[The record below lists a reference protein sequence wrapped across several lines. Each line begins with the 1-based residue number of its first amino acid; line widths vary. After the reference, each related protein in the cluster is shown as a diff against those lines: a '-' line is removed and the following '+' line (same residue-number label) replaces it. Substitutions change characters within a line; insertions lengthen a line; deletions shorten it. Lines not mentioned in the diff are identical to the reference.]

1 MSVAPQE
8 LENTVIKC
16 ATMAIKCDSEGARGM
31 AITYYQHAVDGLDKL
46 MKLYP
51 SNKIND
57 VYVKRYKTYQNR
69 IETLQKAHNI
79 EPAIDPNATL
89 EEQRRSVQRQEA
101 ENDFEDLVM
110 KEKPDITWNQVIGL
124 EDVKKSLLNSIVR
137 PSTRPDVYPIGVQR
151 GMLLHGPP
159 GTGKTMLAAATA
171 NEVDGYFI
179 NIDGASI
186 MSKWLGEAEKNVSK
200 IFTMA
205 RTYAEK
211 EGKPVILFIDEV
223 DSLLADR
230 TSEVGGEVRTKKQF
244 LTEMDGV
251 LDKGKSLMLY
261 VIGATNKPWS
271 LDEAFLRRFE
281 ARIYVPLPDEAAR
294 QKLFE
299 QYTSRLRT
307 TPQVNC
313 ANLAKLFKGYS
324 ASDIR
329 SVCISAQN
337 QVADELFNSPDYHEP
352 VEGEELALPREITP
366 TDFKNIMGSRKPSVS
381 HEMIRAYEEW
391 NRNFK
396 AN

>member
-31 AITYYQHAVDGLDKL
+31 AITYYQHAVDGLEKL

-69 IETLQKAHNI
+69 IETLQQSRNI
-79 EPAIDPNATL
+79 EPAVDPNATP
-89 EEQRRSVQRQEA
+89 EEQRRSVQRQET

-110 KEKPDITWNQVIGL
+110 KEKPDITWEQVIGL

-281 ARIYVPLPDEAAR
+281 ARIYVPLPDEDAR
-294 QKLFE
+294 KSLFE

-307 TPQVNC
+307 TQVNC
-313 ANLAKLFKGYS
+313 SSLAKLFKGYS

-337 QVADELFNSPDYHEP
+337 QVADELFNSPDYREP

-366 TDFKNIMGSRKPSVS
+366 NDFKNIMGSRKPSVS

-391 NRNFK
+391 NKNFK